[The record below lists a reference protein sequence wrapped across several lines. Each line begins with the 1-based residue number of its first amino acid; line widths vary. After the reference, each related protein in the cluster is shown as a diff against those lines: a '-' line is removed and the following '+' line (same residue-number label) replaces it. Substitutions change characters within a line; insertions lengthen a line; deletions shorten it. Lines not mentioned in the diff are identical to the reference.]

1 MRDKEKKFETY
12 LMKCRQD
19 LDERNRTI
27 ENQSKALEK
36 LKPIVERYEQEL
48 EKKEGRT
55 SEQESDTS
63 APSKTSRVEES
74 EASVLTVEYQELLDD
89 NDNLTKE
96 VERAN
101 LEITRLRNLLWDVSD
116 VVDKNDLHK
125 PNRQGQTFD
134 YMSNMYATGDVDNPN
149 LPDTLSKTF
158 DLGAKPVVIPVL
170 DLRKLKQVKAYKDW
184 YGYVQKLEYSIKL
197 LRLKIKK
204 TWRGK
209 SWF

>member
-1 MRDKEKKFETY
+1 MNKIKSISELSPHAIDQLTTKEFLTYIADLEQNVKINKELLKNVLMASDIKESSRLAIEKLTKEVDRLKTSLSEAHSHKVQLIDIVKEAQKERDASIELMRDKEKKFETY

-101 LEITRLRNLLWDVSD
+101 LEITRLRNLL
-116 VVDKNDLHK
+116 
-125 PNRQGQTFD
+125 
-134 YMSNMYATGDVDNPN
+134 
-149 LPDTLSKTF
+149 
-158 DLGAKPVVIPVL
+158 
-170 DLRKLKQVKAYKDW
+170 
-184 YGYVQKLEYSIKL
+184 
-197 LRLKIKK
+197 
-204 TWRGK
+204 
-209 SWF
+209 